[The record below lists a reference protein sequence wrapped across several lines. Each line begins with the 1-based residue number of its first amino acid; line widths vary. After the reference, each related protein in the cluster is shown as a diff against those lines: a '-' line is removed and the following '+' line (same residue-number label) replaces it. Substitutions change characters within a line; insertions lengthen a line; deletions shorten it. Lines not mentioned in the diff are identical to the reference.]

1 MLAAELVRQ
10 QVAVI
15 VTVGTPAALTA
26 KVATQTIPIVF
37 LMGSDPI
44 EIGLAESFNRPG
56 GNLTGIAILAVE
68 MAAKRLSLLREFVP
82 AAQSIAI
89 LVNSANPIPE
99 TRDLQAAARVL
110 GLRILVLDVETESE
124 IASAFDTLVAQHA
137 SALLIGSDTLFTGL
151 ATRDQIISLANR
163 HVVPTLF
170 YDSTGVAAGGLSS
183 YGPNLPGEFSQVG
196 FYVGRILKGEK
207 PADLPVMQPTRF
219 ELVFNLKTAMAL
231 GLTIPPNLLAI
242 ADEVIEDDGSSL
254 QALAARWR
262 GRSRPGHSRPCR

>member
-1 MLAAELVRQ
+1 LAATGYVDGHNVAVEYQWAEGHTDRLPMLAAKLVRQ

-26 KVATQTIPIVF
+26 KAATRTIPIIF

-56 GNLTGIAILAVE
+56 GNLTGIAILAAE

-82 AAQSIAI
+82 AAQCIAV

-99 TRDLQAAARVL
+99 TRDLHAAARVL

-124 IASAFDTLVAQHA
+124 IASAFDTLVVQHA

-151 ATRDQIISLANR
+151 ATRDQIILLANR
-163 HVVPTLF
+163 HAVPTLF
-170 YDSTGVAAGGLSS
+170 YDSAGVAAGGLS
-183 YGPNLPGEFSQVG
+183 LWAE
-196 FYVGRILKGEK
+196 
-207 PADLPVMQPTRF
+207 
-219 ELVFNLKTAMAL
+219 
-231 GLTIPPNLLAI
+231 
-242 ADEVIEDDGSSL
+242 SS
-254 QALAARWR
+254 
-262 GRSRPGHSRPCR
+262 